1 MISHKINSTSGFFF
15 LLLLRTASMKCEND
29 ESLGE
34 MSGFGVRWLL
44 KKTNLKNKKK
54 KQCEGERSEVILK

>member
-1 MISHKINSTSGFFF
+1 
-15 LLLLRTASMKCEND
+15 MKCEND

-54 KQCEGERSEVILK
+54 KTV